1 MMFKK
6 TKEADTENKKTKQ
19 PRKKGLAL
27 VSEYAKS
34 ILIAVLLALLIKAT
48 VVEAY
53 HVPSGSMESTIMT
66 GDYLIGNRF
75 IYGIKIP
82 FLDVRLPSFREPRR
96 GDIII
101 FRPHYNPH
109 ENFVKRV
116 IAVPGDTIQFINKLV
131 YINGELY
138 EDSAFTQFVS
148 SNILPKHTQIGD
160 PYKQAFREY
169 GVSNDGYR
177 PYRPFRDNS
186 DRIIVPRDRYFVMGD
201 NRDNSLDSR
210 MWGFIDRDCILG
222 KVLIVL
228 WSWNTEDPK
237 APQVSLKN
245 PLSLVSN
252 LGYNILHFPH
262 RMRWERILNIPH

>member
-1 MMFKK
+1 MFKK
-6 TKEADTENKKTKQ
+6 NKNIEVAEKKAKL

-53 HVPSGSMESTIMT
+53 HVPSGSMETTIMT

-82 FLDVRLPSFREPRR
+82 FLDVRLPAFRQPQR

-109 ENFVKRV
+109 ENFVKRL
-116 IAVPGDTIQFINKLV
+116 IAVPGDTVQLINKQV

-138 EDSAFTQFVS
+138 EDSVFTQFIS
-148 SNILPKHTQIGD
+148 SRIVPKNAPVGD
-160 PYKQAFREY
+160 PYNRAFREY

-186 DRIIVPRDRYFVMGD
+186 EKIIVPESKYFVMGD

-228 WSWNTEDPK
+228 WSWDTEDPK
-237 APQVSLKN
+237 APQVNMRN
-245 PLSLVSN
+245 PLTLVSN
-252 LGYNILHFPH
+252 LGYNVLHFPH
-262 RMRWERILNIPH
+262 RMRWDRILNIPN